1 MAFSHTNQIA
11 FTYTAGGTSAKKTIS
26 RTETS
31 GAEMNVSEAVTT
43 DASTAT
49 TPIDIDG
56 FEFATKA
63 KAVSV
68 YLRIDGFDCELKGG
82 ASGATK
88 MADLVDGEPYVW
100 SGTGGDFPAGNENPM
115 VDATDMLKV
124 VPASDAG
131 LETAGTLTVK
141 VLYDPT

>member
-26 RTETS
+26 RTETA

-43 DASTAT
+43 DASSAI

-56 FEFATKA
+56 FSFETKS

-68 YLRIDGFDCELKGG
+68 YLRIDGFDCELRGG
-82 ASGATK
+82 SSGGDK

-100 SGTGGDFPAGNENPM
+100 SGTGGNFPAGNDNPM
-115 VDATDMLKV
+115 IDATDMLKI